1 MQIPNHLSASIEEG
15 KIAEELNIRKIQ
27 MYVKQITY
35 WIEDNSNVL
44 SDYMKDKYVECCRS
58 IRKCL
63 FRVIKYKK
71 IPKTTRLTLD
81 NVIYSQ
87 LPLIHEENVE
97 VPQEEKNYENEKEDD
112 SNYENKMKEFR
123 RMLDKDRGESAK
135 RDTKIILK
143 N

>member
-27 MYVKQITY
+27 MFVKQITY

-71 IPKTTRLTLD
+71 IPKTTRVMLD

-87 LPLIHEENVE
+87 ALPLIHEENVE
-97 VPQEEKNYENEKEDD
+97 VPQDEKNYEN
-112 SNYENKMKEFR
+112 
-123 RMLDKDRGESAK
+123 
-135 RDTKIILK
+135 
-143 N
+143 